1 MARTLSICHMR
12 MILVFLFVAG
22 AQSASAQ
29 DWSQWRGPS
38 RDGIVSAAVIPKQW
52 PASTKRAWAVE
63 IGEGYSSPVVANGRV
78 FLHSRRDPEEIVTAI
93 DLATG
98 RVVWQQKYGAA
109 FSKNQY
115 ATAMAKGPNST
126 PIVDGNRLFTLGV
139 TGILTAWNV
148 ADGSTVWR
156 QDYSASIDT
165 SKLFCGTAMSPML
178 EGGSLIVQVGS
189 DVHGGRVLALDPAT
203 GKERWTWK
211 GPGPG
216 YASPVAVTIDR
227 VRQII
232 TMTNGS
238 IVGIDATTGG
248 SLWSIPFQDEWHEN
262 IVSPLWTGSALIVS
276 GPRQGTHAYAVART
290 EGPPSRPEAASA
302 RSRRSS
308 PGPERAEAEKW
319 QTRQLWRNAEVTMYT
334 AAPVFADGVIY
345 GMSNKRRGQF
355 VALRATDGWL
365 QWSTEGR
372 DGNHAS
378 ILQQGDRLFFLNDS
392 GVLIVSR
399 RAGERFNEEHR
410 IELTQA
416 ATWSVPVFLPDG
428 LLVRD
433 ATSVQKLLWH

>member
-1 MARTLSICHMR
+1 MRHMHVFACL
-12 MILVFLFVAG
+12 LVF
-22 AQSASAQ
+22 ASPAFAQ

-38 RDGIVSAAVIPKQW
+38 RDGSVPAAVIPKQW
-52 PASTKRAWAVE
+52 PSSTKRAWGVE

-78 FLHSRRDPEEIVTAI
+78 FLHSRLDPEEIVTAI

-98 RVVWQQKYGAA
+98 RTVWQQKYSAA

-126 PIVDGNRLFTLGV
+126 PVVDGNRLFTLGV

-165 SKLFCGTAMSPML
+165 SKLFCGTAMSPMI

-189 DVHGGRVLALDPAT
+189 DIHGGRVLALDPAT
-203 GKERWTWK
+203 GKERWVWK

-216 YASPVAVTIDR
+216 YASPVAVTIDA

-232 TMTNGS
+232 TLTNGS
-238 IVGIDATTGG
+238 IVGIDAATGA

-262 IVSPLWTGSALIVS
+262 IVSPLWTGAALVVS
-276 GPRQGTHAYAVART
+276 GPRQGTHAYAIART
-290 EGPPSRPEAASA
+290 GGPPSRPA
-302 RSRRSS
+302 
-308 PGPERAEAEKW
+308 PEQAEADKW
-319 QTRQLWRNAEVTMYT
+319 QTRQVWRNAEVTMYT

-355 VALRATDGWL
+355 VALGEKDGRL
-365 QWSTEGR
+365 QWSTTGR

-378 ILQQGDRLFFLNDS
+378 ILRQGDRLFFLTDS

-399 RAGERFNEEHR
+399 RAGDRFTEEHR
-410 IELTQA
+410 MELTQA

-428 LLVRD
+428 VLVRD
-433 ATSVQKLLWH
+433 ATSVQKLLWP

>member
-1 MARTLSICHMR
+1 MWYMR
-12 MILVFLFVAG
+12 VLVCLLVFGTPAL
-22 AQSASAQ
+22 AQ
-29 DWSQWRGPS
+29 DWAQWRGPS
-38 RDGIVSAAVIPKQW
+38 RDGVVPAALIPKQW
-52 PASTKRAWAVE
+52 PTATKRAWGVE

-78 FLHSRRDPEEIVTAI
+78 FLHSRRDPEEIVTAL

-98 RVVWQQKYGAA
+98 RVLWQQQYNAA
-109 FSKNQY
+109 FAKNQY

-126 PIVDGNRLFTLGV
+126 PLVSGGRLFTLGV
-139 TGILTAWNV
+139 TGIMTAWNV
-148 ADGSTVWR
+148 ADGAVIWR

-178 EGGSLIVQVGS
+178 EGGSVIVQVGS

-203 GKERWTWK
+203 GKERWVWK

-216 YASPVAVTIDR
+216 YASPLAVTIDG

-232 TMTNGS
+232 TLTNGT
-238 IVGIDATTGG
+238 IVGIDAATGG

-276 GPRQGTHAYAVART
+276 GPRQGTHAYALART
-290 EGPPSRPEAASA
+290 EG
-302 RSRRSS
+302 
-308 PGPERAEAEKW
+308 KW
-319 QTRQLWRNAEVTMYT
+319 QASQLWRNAEVTMYT

-355 VALRATDGWL
+355 VALNAGDGAL
-365 QWSTEGR
+365 KFSTNGR
-372 DGNHAS
+372 DGSHAS
-378 ILQQGDRLFFLNDS
+378 ILQQGDRLLFLTDS

-399 RAGERFNEEHR
+399 RSGDRFTEEHR
-410 IELTQA
+410 MELTQA

-433 ATSVQKLLWH
+433 ATSVQKLIWP